1 VSKTCKEHI
10 SLLVWCCSV
19 FCYTVAY
26 SAGND
31 LRSGISKVD
40 SLNETAF
47 NRKRFDVAGSMS
59 ILFASENLA
68 SSINYQKGL
77 AVAYLYEAGIFQQ
90 NGFEKRALATYYQSL
105 RLFQNLKDTFNIARA
120 SKEIAAS
127 LQADKKTKEALELF
141 NQTLLV
147 YASLHKRNEIANI
160 KNSIGL
166 IEMDLG
172 QTARARKY
180 FQEALETSLDEKYLY
195 GEKKSLYNLGLLE
208 EKEGNLMSAEAF
220 FKRSMVTDKILN
232 DKYGEAL
239 NLLALSSIQSKRNQ
253 ADSVIYFS
261 KHAYDNAAV
270 IGASNLL
277 KEAAVKLVDAYRNKG
292 DNREA
297 GKWQDSLVHILQLQ
311 IDNEKGYAFNF
322 IDIIKNQDLLKFN
335 AENEVLVTKRVEKQ
349 QLTII
354 IVGTFIL
361 IIVAVFAVL
370 ALVNY
375 QRQRFFGKELKKKNA
390 IIEKNASSLDQLNKE
405 ISQQNLLLE
414 EENRTKNKLLS
425 IISHDLRTP
434 MVNTKGI
441 LNLLNN
447 GMISPEDTTSLMLQL
462 EAQYQGTTSLLDN
475 LLFWIKGHMS
485 GKGNDKIL
493 IYFQELIKA
502 LEEEHRVQLD
512 NKNIRFQ
519 NTVDPSIILIAEKEM
534 MRIVFRNLIS
544 NAIKFTP
551 ESGQITISAKIENG
565 FIFLAVQDSGIGM
578 TSEAI
583 RKVNARQYYST
594 KGTLLEKGTGFG
606 LMLCHDLITKNG
618 GELILESEPGVG
630 SLFTVKMPYG
640 FGA

>member
-1 VSKTCKEHI
+1 
-10 SLLVWCCSV
+10 
-19 FCYTVAY
+19 
-26 SAGND
+26 
-31 LRSGISKVD
+31 
-40 SLNETAF
+40 
-47 NRKRFDVAGSMS
+47 
-59 ILFASENLA
+59 
-68 SSINYQKGL
+68 
-77 AVAYLYEAGIFQQ
+77 
-90 NGFEKRALATYYQSL
+90 
-105 RLFQNLKDTFNIARA
+105 
-120 SKEIAAS
+120 
-127 LQADKKTKEALELF
+127 
-141 NQTLLV
+141 
-147 YASLHKRNEIANI
+147 
-160 KNSIGL
+160 
-166 IEMDLG
+166 MDLG

-208 EKEGNLMSAEAF
+208 KKEGNLMSAESF

-551 ESGQITISAKIENG
+551 ESGQITISAKIENA

>member
-1 VSKTCKEHI
+1 MSKTCKEHI

-208 EKEGNLMSAEAF
+208 KKEGNLMSAEAF

-551 ESGQITISAKIENG
+551 ESGQITISAKIENA

>member
-1 VSKTCKEHI
+1 MSKTCKEHI
-10 SLLVWCCSV
+10 SLLVCCCSL

-31 LRSGISKVD
+31 IRSGISKVD
-40 SLNETAF
+40 SLNEAAF
-47 NRKRFDVAGSMS
+47 SRKRFDVPGSLS

-120 SKEIAAS
+120 GKEIAAS
-127 LQADKKTKEALELF
+127 LQADKKTKEALDLF

-147 YASLHKRNEIANI
+147 YASLHKGNEIANI

-172 QTARARKY
+172 QKVLARKY
-180 FQEALETSLDEKYLY
+180 FQEALQISLDEKYLY

-208 EKEGNLMSAEAF
+208 EKEGNLISAETL
-220 FKRSMVTDKILN
+220 FKRSMVTDKMLN

-253 ADSVIYFS
+253 SDSVIYFS
-261 KHAYDNAAV
+261 KQAYHNAAM

-277 KEAAVKLVDAYRNKG
+277 KEAALKLIDAYRNKK
-292 DNREA
+292 NHLEA
-297 GKWQDSLVHILQLQ
+297 GKWHDSLAHILQVQ

-322 IDIIKNQDLLKFN
+322 IDIIKSQDLLKFN
-335 AENEVLVTKRVEKQ
+335 AENEVLVTKRVAKQ

-447 GMISPEDTTSLMLQL
+447 GMISPEDTNSLMEQL

-485 GKGNDKIL
+485 GKGNEKTL
-493 IYFQELIKA
+493 IHFQELIKA

-519 NTVDPSIILIAEKEM
+519 NTVDQAIILIAEKEM

-551 ESGQITISAKIENG
+551 ENGQITISAKIENG
-565 FIFLAVQDSGIGM
+565 FIFLTVQDSGIGM

-583 RKVNARQYYST
+583 RKVNERQYYST

-630 SLFTVKMPYG
+630 SLFTVKMLYD
-640 FGA
+640 FES

>member
-1 VSKTCKEHI
+1 MSKTCKEHI

-47 NRKRFDVAGSMS
+47 YRKRFDVAGSMS

-551 ESGQITISAKIENG
+551 ESGQITISAKIENA

>member
-1 VSKTCKEHI
+1 MSKTCKEHI